1 MDFDDATTR
10 VSASLRLCVMLERA
24 SEEGVRRAAI
34 VASEAGLLGH
44 MAVFG
49 LVGFFLTRAAIEYD
63 PDEPESLDQAVRA
76 LAETSFGTSALLAL
90 AVGMVAYA
98 AFSFV
103 EARWR
108 VLVR

>member
-1 MDFDDATTR
+1 MYNGYRAVSGKYREKWEDDM
-10 VSASLRLCVMLERA
+10 SPSER
-24 SEEGVRRAAI
+24 RWAI